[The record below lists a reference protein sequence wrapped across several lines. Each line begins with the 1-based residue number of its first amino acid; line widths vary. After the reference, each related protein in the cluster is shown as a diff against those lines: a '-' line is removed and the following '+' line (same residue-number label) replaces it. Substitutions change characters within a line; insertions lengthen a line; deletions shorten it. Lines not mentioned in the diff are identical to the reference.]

1 MDDRKRRVDVAPTS
15 DDPSMEDDVRA
26 RQIRHDIARTREDL
40 SETVDAIQEK
50 LSPGNLV
57 ANAKSATTEKVKDM
71 ASNAADSAKDMAAT
85 AADTAGEWW
94 EASGGNTVVDR
105 LRNNPIPALMTGV
118 GVAWLLMSDGERH
131 RGNGER
137 YRRYRTASDRT
148 TEPYRTASDRTTDW
162 STEAGE
168 GRRMARPNGR
178 SAMRDGVRQIETM
191 VRQYP
196 LAVGAAAV
204 LIGASLGMVVPET
217 ERENELMGEARDTA
231 LERAQQV
238 ATGTVDRVK
247 EAAAT
252 ALTQAAIGD

>member
-1 MDDRKRRVDVAPTS
+1 MDDRKRRVAVAPTS
-15 DDPSMEDDVRA
+15 DDPSIQDDVRA

-50 LSPGNLV
+50 LSPGNIV

-71 ASNAADSAKDMAAT
+71 AANAADSARDMAAT

-94 EASGGNTVVDR
+94 ETSGGNTVVDR

-118 GVAWLLMSDGERH
+118 GVAWLLMS
-131 RGNGER
+131 NGER
-137 YRRYRTASDRT
+137 NRPYRATESRT
-148 TEPYRTASDRTTDW
+148 TGWRTDT
-162 STEAGE
+162 GE
-168 GRRMARPNGR
+168 GRRMAIPNGR
-178 SAMRDGVRQIETM
+178 SAMGNGVRQIETM

-217 ERENELMGEARDTA
+217 EQENELMGEARDTA

-252 ALTQAAIGD
+252 ALTQAALGD

>member
-15 DDPSMEDDVRA
+15 DDPSIQDDVRA
-26 RQIRHDIARTREDL
+26 RQIRQDIARTRDDL

-50 LSPGNLV
+50 LSPGNIV

-118 GVAWLLMSDGERH
+118 GVAWLLMSNGERY

-148 TEPYRTASDRTTDW
+148 TEW
-162 STEAGE
+162 STGD
-168 GRRMARPNGR
+168 GRRPSYGQPERPQRDARRR
-178 SAMRDGVRQIETM
+178 SPDRDDGPAVSTCRGCRRGAHWRLTRDGR
-191 VRQYP
+191 
-196 LAVGAAAV
+196 
-204 LIGASLGMVVPET
+204 
-217 ERENELMGEARDTA
+217 ARDGA
-231 LERAQQV
+231 GKRAHGRG
-238 ATGTVDRVK
+238 ARHGARASAAGRDR
-247 EAAAT
+247 
-252 ALTQAAIGD
+252 

>member
-1 MDDRKRRVDVAPTS
+1 VAPAT
-15 DDPSMEDDVRA
+15 DDPSIQDDVRA

-50 LSPGNLV
+50 LSPGNIV

-71 ASNAADSAKDMAAT
+71 ASNAADSARDLAAT

-94 EASGGNTVVDR
+94 ESSGGNTVVDR

-118 GVAWLLMSDGERH
+118 GVAWLLMSNGERY

-148 TEPYRTASDRTTDW
+148 TEW
-162 STEAGE
+162 GTEAGE
-168 GRRMARPNGR
+168 GRRMASPNGR
-178 SAMRDGVRQIETM
+178 SAMRNGVRQIETM

-204 LIGASLGMVVPET
+204 LIGASLGMAVPET
-217 ERENELMGEARDTA
+217 ERENELMGEARETA

-252 ALTQAAIGD
+252 ALTQAAVGK

>member
-1 MDDRKRRVDVAPTS
+1 MDDRTGRVDTAPRS
-15 DDPSMEDDVRA
+15 DDSPAETDVRA
-26 RQIRHDIARTREDL
+26 RQIRRDIARTREDMA
-40 SETVDAIQEK
+40 ETVDAIQEK

-57 ANAKSATTEKVKDM
+57 ATATSATTEKVKDM

-94 EASGGNTVVDR
+94 EASGGNTLIDR

-118 GVAWLLMSDGERH
+118 GVAWLLMSDGDRRQH
-131 RGNGER
+131 YSATGSRMPVSNAGMTG
-137 YRRYRTASDRT
+137 RYRT
-148 TEPYRTASDRTTDW
+148 P
-162 STEAGE
+162 GPN
-168 GRRMARPNGR
+168 ARGT
-178 SAMRDGVRQIETM
+178 MRQGIRQLETM

-204 LIGASLGMVVPET
+204 LVGASLGMAVPET
-217 ERENELMGEARDTA
+217 ERENELMGEARDSA
-231 LERAQQV
+231 LERAQQA

-252 ALTQAAIGD
+252 ALTHAAIGD

>member
-118 GVAWLLMSDGERH
+118 GVAWLIMSNGERY

-148 TEPYRTASDRTTDW
+148 TEW
-162 STEAGE
+162 STETGE
-168 GRRMARPNGR
+168 GRRMASPNGR

-217 ERENELMGEARDTA
+217 ERENELMGAARDTA

-252 ALTQAAIGD
+252 ALTQAAVGN